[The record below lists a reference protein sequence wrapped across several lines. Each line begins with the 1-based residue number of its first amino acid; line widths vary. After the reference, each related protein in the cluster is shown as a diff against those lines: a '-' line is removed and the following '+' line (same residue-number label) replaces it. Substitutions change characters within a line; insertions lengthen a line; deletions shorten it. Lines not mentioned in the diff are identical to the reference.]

1 MGTFNNSIQEK
12 IEKLQKTVDTLL
24 HMGENMDCICVDDL
38 SLLNKEIHEQIND
51 LYPYHGKTVEQE
63 AALCLSLLMGYSVSM
78 YANSEDEAKKKTVL
92 RRSQMILKNQLRVQT
107 GKTWKYGTENHS
119 VGDKTKTHFTNR
131 RKSTDFFEKRLYN
144 LLGYLNYETRI

>member
-51 LYPYHGKTVEQE
+51 LYPCHGKTAEQE

-78 YANSEDEAKKKTVL
+78 YANSEDEAK
-92 RRSQMILKNQLRVQT
+92 
-107 GKTWKYGTENHS
+107 
-119 VGDKTKTHFTNR
+119 
-131 RKSTDFFEKRLYN
+131 
-144 LLGYLNYETRI
+144 

>member
-1 MGTFNNSIQEK
+1 MGTFNSSIQGK

-51 LYPYHGKTVEQE
+51 
-63 AALCLSLLMGYSVSM
+63 ALCLSLLMGYSVSM

-92 RRSQMILKNQLRVQT
+92 RRSQMILKNQLPSPLKIQLHT
-107 GKTWKYGTENHS
+107 IY
-119 VGDKTKTHFTNR
+119 DK
-131 RKSTDFFEKRLYN
+131 
-144 LLGYLNYETRI
+144 LLS